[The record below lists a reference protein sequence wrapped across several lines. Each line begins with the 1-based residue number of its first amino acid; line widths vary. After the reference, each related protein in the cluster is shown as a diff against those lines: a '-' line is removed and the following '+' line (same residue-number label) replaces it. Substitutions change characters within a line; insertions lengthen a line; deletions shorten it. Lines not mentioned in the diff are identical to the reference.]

1 MNTETQVQI
10 IHDGDSNTPITILHG
25 KALEPLYPTRLE
37 VFGHI
42 TCVVEYLER
51 FYNPEWLQ
59 GLEQQRIDPK
69 TAIIICD
76 QGDMKIVFKN
86 NPNDPFGTVITG
98 KLEISPELQSFNI
111 LTPKDYNTEEF
122 KKLLR
127 YSKRHFAE
135 PDKYNELL
143 LAYQKLRIKTNSE
156 ITNNNDNRGNV
167 SIGFEKVVDGHNIPN
182 SFVLNLPLFKG
193 QKKELFRVEICI
205 SVTEASARF
214 WLESP
219 ELFELIDERK
229 KEIFEEQ
236 IKPFKGHFI
245 ILNV

>member
-1 MNTETQVQI
+1 MTPETQVQI
-10 IHDGDSNTPITILHG
+10 IHDGESTTPITILHG
-25 KALEPLYPTRLE
+25 KALEPLHPRRLE
-37 VFGHI
+37 IKGHI
-42 TCVVEYLER
+42 TCVAEYLQR
-51 FYNPEWLQ
+51 F
-59 GLEQQRIDPK
+59 QQPHLFGINQQAINQA

-76 QGDMKIVFKN
+76 RAKMKITFDN
-86 NPNDPFGTVITG
+86 DPNDTFGTVIIG
-98 KLEISPELQSFNI
+98 SLEISEELEAFNI
-111 LTPKDYNTEEF
+111 IKPKEYNTEEF

-143 LAYQKLRIKTNSE
+143 AAYQKLRIKTSSE
-156 ITNNNDNRGNV
+156 LNNQNDNRGNV
-167 SIGFEKVVDGHNIPN
+167 TIGFEKVVDGHNIPN

-219 ELFELIDERK
+219 ELFDLIEERK
-229 KEIFEEQ
+229 NEIFEEQ
-236 IKPFKGHFI
+236 IKPFKNDFI